1 MRNFLSVILL
11 IVLAGCSTVPPMTKQ
26 QKRAIQMKNFET
38 SYDNVFKAF
47 KTVLQ
52 DDGYIIKNQ
61 DFEGGMLLAQKERD
75 INEGKSGFGKFMSV
89 MARSKNDPTGKGF
102 DLSVSFDKIND
113 KTTETRLILQEMTK
127 WSSGGSKGREVVDAP
142 LYKAIYDDVAIEVK
156 RREARGL

>member
-1 MRNFLSVILL
+1 MKKLISIILL
-11 IVLAGCSTVPPMTKQ
+11 TVLAGCSTVPPMTKQ
-26 QKRAIQMKNFET
+26 QKRAIQIKTFET

-47 KTVLQ
+47 KSVLQ

-61 DFEGGMLLAQKERD
+61 DFAGGMLLAQKERD

-89 MARSKNDPTGKGF
+89 MARSKSDPTGKGY
-102 DLSVSFDKIND
+102 DLSVSFDKLND
-113 KTTETRLILQEMTK
+113 KSTETRLILQELTK
-127 WSSGGSKGREVVDAP
+127 WSNGGSKGREIVDGP